1 MGNFKYDVGVIGL
14 GYVGLPL
21 AIQAT
26 DSNLNVYGYDF
37 DEDKFNSFN
46 LGKSAIEDISDAE
59 LQKSLETG

>member
-26 DSNLNVYGYDF
+26 DSNLNVYGYV
-37 DEDKFNSFN
+37 K
-46 LGKSAIEDISDAE
+46 LKIQRIS
-59 LQKSLETG
+59 QKAFSRGLH